1 MCGCEETNNNRT
13 NSSSR
18 TYCREKIRHNDTYN
32 YRTSSGTCSGTNSRT
47 FNPKWAEGYDCETN
61 SDDEST
67 PTSNNNCTGNSRSR
81 TNSRSRSRTRSRT
94 TYNNCNGINGLGA
107 NTNNNCNGIN
117 GLGANTNNNCNGIN
131 GLGGTTNNNCNGI
144 SSRLMTRTG
153 TRTRTITTN
162 NNNCNGTNG
171 ILTNGTVNNND
182 INITCIVPKL
192 INKSMSGDP
201 LTSVVYNG
209 ACVET
214 SNVLLRTNNNYN
226 NYRQV
231 LNNETRI
238 CELLDEIDDLSYRNR
253 QKLDRIKNFL
263 E

>member
-1 MCGCEETNNNRT
+1 
-13 NSSSR
+13 
-18 TYCREKIRHNDTYN
+18 
-32 YRTSSGTCSGTNSRT
+32 
-47 FNPKWAEGYDCETN
+47 
-61 SDDEST
+61 
-67 PTSNNNCTGNSRSR
+67 
-81 TNSRSRSRTRSRT
+81 
-94 TYNNCNGINGLGA
+94 
-107 NTNNNCNGIN
+107 
-117 GLGANTNNNCNGIN
+117 
-131 GLGGTTNNNCNGI
+131 
-144 SSRLMTRTG
+144 MTRTG

-162 NNNCNGTNG
+162 NNNCNGTSG

-182 INITCIVPKL
+182 INTICIVPKL

-209 ACVET
+209 ECVET
-214 SNVLLRTNNNYN
+214 PNVLLRTNNNYN

-238 CELLDEIDDLSYRNR
+238 SELLDEIDDLSYRNR